1 MLHPRHVAVQ
11 PDRPEPLAVPLR
23 SSAAWAPRSATA
35 WATFGTVRQ
44 SSRRTPRRATT
55 ATAMCGP
62 HCRVP
67 EGLPSAASR
76 SFRAWPEVKL
86 PPRLGGAPSTA
97 AHSSRRAWAELPPW
111 PPHGARI
118 RRRRCNLGEWR
129 GDGDQ
134 GTRCWG
140 SSSGSGAMPVW
151 SGGGIERKGWGRT
164 REGKGD
170 EKSDSPTDGPTCHSK
185 VGVFKLGALL
195 LEAKFKSKIICGA
208 PTQ

>member
-55 ATAMCGP
+55 ATALCGP

-86 PPRLGGAPSTA
+86 PPRLGGVPSTA
-97 AHSSRRAWAELPPW
+97 AQSSRRAWAELPPW

-129 GDGDQ
+129 VMGIKGRDVGDRVRGAA
-134 GTRCWG
+134 RCQCGVGVG
-140 SSSGSGAMPVW
+140 SRGR
-151 SGGGIERKGWGRT
+151 GGGELGRG
-164 REGKGD
+164 RGMK
-170 EKSDSPTDGPTCHSK
+170 K
-185 VGVFKLGALL
+185 VTHRLTVPRVI
-195 LEAKFKSKIICGA
+195 AK
-208 PTQ
+208 